1 MVGWIRFYGAKPP
14 AFITVYINISAK
26 DYERSLREVTLSIV
40 NWDTC
45 NEAIENAPEKSTY
58 KLTGNMICAGG
69 GTDHDACQVC
79 LLFRSQGNSTV
90 LFSYLVRYQL
100 FFNYRAG
107 SGWIMCFIIEF
118 CLQKIQNKNLGWQ
131 I

>member
-1 MVGWIRFYGAKPP
+1 MISICNVKRWYLLDSTIKTKYQYV
-14 AFITVYINISAK
+14 IHNLTICIVEDYINISAT
-26 DYERSLREVTLSIV
+26 DYERSLREVTLNIV

-79 LLFRSQGNSTV
+79 LLFKSQGNSTV
-90 LFSYLVRYQL
+90 LFSYLVRYQ
-100 FFNYRAG
+100 FF
-107 SGWIMCFIIEF
+107 F
-118 CLQKIQNKNLGWQ
+118 
-131 I
+131 

>member
-1 MVGWIRFYGAKPP
+1 MTLTWKRHFERNGGLNQILRRQTSRFHY
-14 AFITVYINISAK
+14 VYINISAK

-100 FFNYRAG
+100 FFNCRAG
-107 SGWIMCFIIEF
+107 SG
-118 CLQKIQNKNLGWQ
+118 
-131 I
+131 